1 VSYEAENSSVFR
13 HVLKVVMVA
22 ELFVATDRE
31 FHTAGA
37 MMLNA
42 LDWKLIQPHKA
53 SFLSNQQLVYFGL
66 IYGGERRNRT
76 KNFPSD
82 VSRNVHKNTD
92 S

>member
-53 SFLSNQQLVYFGL
+53 SFLSNQQLVYFWLDLWGR
-66 IYGGERRNRT
+66 EEESH